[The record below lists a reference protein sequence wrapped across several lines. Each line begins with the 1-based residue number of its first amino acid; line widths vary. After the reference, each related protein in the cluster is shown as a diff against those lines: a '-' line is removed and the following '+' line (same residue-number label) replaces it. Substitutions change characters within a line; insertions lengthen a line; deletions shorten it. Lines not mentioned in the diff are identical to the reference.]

1 MLNITS
7 KYKKTIISCFIL
19 VLILLISIITLYFNN
34 TKTVLASPEEK
45 EIVEEVSKKIRVDIK
60 GAVTNPGV
68 YELDENSRIMEVIN
82 MAGGLIEGANTS
94 LINLSKKIVDEMVII
109 IYTNEEIENYK
120 KSKIKTEYIY
130 ETEYVYIEVDS
141 CPDKVNQACI
151 NEYKEPEQTNT
162 EQETESVSN
171 DKININTAS
180 ADSLTTLSGIGN
192 SKAQA
197 IIDYR
202 NQNGNF
208 KDISELSNVTGI
220 GNSIIEKIKDN
231 ITI

>member
-45 EIVEEVSKKIRVDIK
+45 EIVEEVLKKIRVDIK

-120 KSKIKTEYIY
+120 QSKIKTEYIY

-151 NEYKEPEQTNT
+151 NEYKEPEEAND
-162 EQETESVSN
+162 EQSISN
-171 DKININTAS
+171 KININTAS
-180 ADSLTTLSGIGN
+180 IDSLTTLSGIGN

-202 NQNGNF
+202 TQNGNF

>member
-109 IYTNEEIENYK
+109 IYTNDEIENYK
-120 KSKIKTEYIY
+120 QSKIKTEYIY

-162 EQETESVSN
+162 EQSN
-171 DKININTAS
+171 KININTAS

>member
-45 EIVEEVSKKIRVDIK
+45 EIVEEVLKKIRVDIK

-120 KSKIKTEYIY
+120 QSKIKTEYIY

-151 NEYKEPEQTNT
+151 NEYKEPEEAND
-162 EQETESVSN
+162 EQSISN
-171 DKININTAS
+171 KININTAS
-180 ADSLTTLSGIGN
+180 IDSLTTLSGIGN